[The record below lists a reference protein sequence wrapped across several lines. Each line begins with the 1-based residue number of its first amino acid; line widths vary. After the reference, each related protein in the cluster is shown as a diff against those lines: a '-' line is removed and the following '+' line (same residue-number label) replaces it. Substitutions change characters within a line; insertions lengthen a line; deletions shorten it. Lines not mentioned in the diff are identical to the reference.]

1 MIGTRRAKDALFD
14 EFARVAASLASG
26 RRLEILDVLAQAPRT
41 VEAIAGNIDQSVA
54 NTSHHLRR
62 LAEDGL
68 VASEKNGRH
77 VTYRLASDGVYDLWR
92 TLQDVT
98 AAHHRGLAASAVAY
112 LGDRADIDEIDWET
126 LTRRLDRGDRVVII
140 DVRPESEYRAGH
152 LDGAINIPPNRLDT
166 LAGRLPAGG
175 DVVAYC
181 RGTYCAYADQAIR
194 RLQAEGRRAFRLEGG
209 YRDLWPPA
217 SEDPPS
223 GLS

>member
-41 VEAIAGNIDQSVA
+41 VEAIADSIDQSVA

-62 LAEDGL
+62 LADDGL

-92 TLQDVT
+92 LLQDVT
-98 AAHHRGLAASAVAY
+98 TAHRRGLTESAVAY
-112 LGDRADIDEIDWET
+112 LGDRAEIDVIDWET
-126 LTRRLDRGDRVVII
+126 LARRLDRGDRVVII

-152 LDGAINIPPNRLDT
+152 LEGAINIPPHRLGT
-166 LAGRLPAGG
+166 LTARLPAGG

-181 RGTYCAYADQAIR
+181 RGTYCSYADQAIR

-209 YRDLWPPA
+209 YRDLWPPT

-223 GLS
+223 GRS